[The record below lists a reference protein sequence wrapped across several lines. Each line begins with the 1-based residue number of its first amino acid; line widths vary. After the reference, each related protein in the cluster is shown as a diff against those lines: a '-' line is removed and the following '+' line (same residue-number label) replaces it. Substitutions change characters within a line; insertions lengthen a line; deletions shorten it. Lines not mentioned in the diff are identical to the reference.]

1 MADLS
6 IYRNWQ
12 MPDIGAFYQARDAAQ
27 QRRMLAD
34 ELQRKR
40 MEEAEEKARQNK
52 LLDIMQQGY
61 TPETTQVNFEA
72 EMPNALLDTL
82 QQESGVQRPANLVQ
96 RPEFMQEQQ
105 FSGVLKNQP
114 AYTAQTSPTD
124 VIPFVNRTEKTTPE
138 SFDFDKTIKRLL
150 GGGFNEEALKLMEA
164 QQEAVTGSADSL
176 HGSPDT
182 IYNPEDKKYYK
193 LSMTKSG
200 ELIYQPINGLPL
212 QAYINP
218 FNIGGTTIVG
228 ATKGEGI
235 KGDGVKRITNTL
247 SPDAAIK
254 EDIGHQVKKA
264 SEVTKAEEEAKSEEK
279 RRSGAQNTL
288 AQSQSVLQKVDGI
301 KRIINQEGG
310 VFWGTAGDV
319 GTKVFSKAT
328 GIGNKKTLANTE
340 ELGVYTEGLVLG
352 SKPPGMGA
360 MSDSEWERLERAMGN
375 PSSMTREGYMAAIKA
390 VEAIAKGDYEQ
401 ALHIYRTGVAPKI
414 GKIDAAGG
422 KAENIPPTKRTK
434 TEFLKRIGKTEPEF
448 REWVF
453 QMKKGTTEQK
463 AKAAQWETQFN
474 KLER

>member
-40 MEEAEEKARQNK
+40 MAEAEEKARQNK
-52 LLDIMQQGY
+52 LLEIMQQGY

-124 VIPFVNRTEKTTPE
+124 VIPSVNRTEKTTPE

-150 GGGFNEEALKLMEA
+150 GGGFNEEALKLMKA
-164 QQEAVTGSADSL
+164 QQEAESASKGDDEKWFGSTQIVTDQNGNQNLVLTSNLGNVQYKKLDGRIGEAVKEDAGDRWIYRDKVTGAPLFESKKATT
-176 HGSPDT
+176 PDT
-182 IYNPEDKKYYK
+182 
-193 LSMTKSG
+193 
-200 ELIYQPINGLPL
+200 
-212 QAYINP
+212 
-218 FNIGGTTIVG
+218 
-228 ATKGEGI
+228 
-235 KGDGVKRITNTL
+235 
-247 SPDAAIK
+247 AIK
-254 EDIGHQVKKA
+254 EDIEHQADKA
-264 SEVTKAEEEAKSEEK
+264 AAITRATEEAKSEEK
-279 RRSGAQNTL
+279 RRDEAQSTL
-288 AQSQSVLQKVDGI
+288 AQSQSILGKVNAI
-301 KRIINQEGG
+301 KEIMGRKGG
-310 VFWGTAGDV
+310 VFWGTAGDI
-319 GTKVFSKAT
+319 GTKAFSKVT
-328 GIGNKKTLANTE
+328 GIGNKDALSNTE
-340 ELGVYTEGLVLG
+340 ALGVYTEGLVLG
-352 SKPPGMGA
+352 RKPPGMGG
-360 MSDSEWERLERAMGN
+360 MTDSEWARLERAMGS
-375 PSSMTREGYMAAIKA
+375 PSSMTREGYMAALKA